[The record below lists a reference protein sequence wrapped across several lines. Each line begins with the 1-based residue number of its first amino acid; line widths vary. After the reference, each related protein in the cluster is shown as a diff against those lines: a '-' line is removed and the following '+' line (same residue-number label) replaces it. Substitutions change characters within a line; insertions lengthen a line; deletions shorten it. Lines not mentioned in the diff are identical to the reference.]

1 MKELKGSIMAESGIT
16 VYGAHWCPDCRQ
28 SKQFLGEHQIPYRW
42 IDIESDK
49 AAEAFVMATNQGKR
63 IIPTIV
69 FADGSF
75 LVEPSNAELAA
86 KLGLKTIAR
95 RSHYDLIVLGGG
107 PAGLTAAIY
116 TGREYIDTLV
126 VERAAFGGQAA
137 GTEKIDNM
145 PGFPDGVS
153 GIEFSRR
160 LRLQAERFGVELLQA
175 QEVVAIQQHHGY
187 HCVKTRDGQTF
198 SGRALLIATGSR
210 YKRLKVPGEN
220 EYLGAGVHFCATCDG
235 PFYTGRRVAVIG
247 GGNSAAEESLLLTK
261 FAEAVTLLVRGNRFK
276 ASKIIQDSV
285 FSNPKID
292 VRWNTEVTG
301 FTGEDFKL
309 KKIRLINNQTG
320 LEEEL
325 PVDGAFIFIGLTP
338 NTRFLEK
345 SEVRLNQWG
354 FLVTGHD
361 LLHGDR
367 RPKGFDHRDPHIL
380 ETSIPGIFAAGDVR
394 DKSTKQVASAA
405 GEGASAALMI
415 REFLKTIHP
424 DV

>member
-1 MKELKGSIMAESGIT
+1 MRKSAIT

-42 IDIESDK
+42 IDIEGDK
-49 AAEAFVMATNQGKR
+49 DAEEFVTKTNKGKR

-86 KLGLKTIAR
+86 KLGLKTIAS

-107 PAGLTAAIY
+107 PAGLTAALY

-126 VERAAFGGQAA
+126 IERAAFGGQAA
-137 GTEKIDNM
+137 GTEKLDNM
-145 PGFPDGVS
+145 PGFPDGVA

-175 QEVVAIQQHHGY
+175 QEVVELYQHHDY
-187 HCVKTRDGQTF
+187 HCVKTGDGQTY
-198 SGRALLIATGSR
+198 SGLAVLIATGSR
-210 YKRLKVPGEN
+210 YKRLGLPGEN

-235 PFYTGRRVAVIG
+235 PFYTGERVAVIG

-261 FAEAVTLLVRGNRFK
+261 FAEHVTILVRSDRFK
-276 ASKIIQDSV
+276 ATQIIQDSV
-285 FSNPKID
+285 LSNPKID
-292 VRWNTEVTG
+292 VRWNTEVKA
-301 FTGEDFKL
+301 FLGEDFKL
-309 KKIRLINNQTG
+309 KKLRLINNQTG
-320 LEEEL
+320 LEDEL
-325 PVDGAFIFIGLTP
+325 PVNGAFIFIGLTP
-338 NTRFLEK
+338 NSGFLK
-345 SEVRLNQWG
+345 RSGIWLDRWG
-354 FLVTGHD
+354 FVVTGHD
-361 LLHGDR
+361 LGHGGQ
-367 RPKGFDHRDPHIL
+367 RPKGYDHRDPHIL

-415 REFLKTIHP
+415 REFLKTISP
-424 DV
+424 NVSNVI